1 MFLLSKLVRSASP
14 HAFVAVA
21 MAVYLGQVFVLLLV
35 IIAFKNADWVDGV
48 ALGLVALV
56 VTMAWQVFA
65 MIALRRAR
73 TLVYDEPSET
83 PEETPVNSVFSP
95 QPCVAATRAG
105 SGSVRPVPPGARRGC
120 LCIPRGEAVSLS
132 VVPAHWLQV
141 GIAAAEGDGG
151 FEAPGTEDFYWP
163 VIGGDS
169 NWAITRP
176 MVVMAISVVLLAWFF
191 VTVAGRLT
199 VVPSKRQWMAEQAYG
214 FVRNSIARDVIGAK
228 DFRPFIPLLMTLFT
242 LILFNNVMG
251 VLPFVQFPTMS
262 RIAFPIVL
270 TLIVYVVYHTVAI
283 RRKHGVIGYLKS
295 LVPPGLP
302 LWLRPIMF
310 FLEVL
315 TYFII
320 RPLTLALRLF
330 GNMLAGHLMLLVFIL
345 GGEYLL
351 IHGSSIF
358 IQLSGIL
365 GLAFGVVMTF
375 FELLV
380 QFLQAFIFTLLTALY
395 ISDAVSEHH

>member
-1 MFLLSKLVRSASP
+1 
-14 HAFVAVA
+14 
-21 MAVYLGQVFVLLLV
+21 
-35 IIAFKNADWVDGV
+35 
-48 ALGLVALV
+48 
-56 VTMAWQVFA
+56 
-65 MIALRRAR
+65 
-73 TLVYDEPSET
+73 
-83 PEETPVNSVFSP
+83 
-95 QPCVAATRAG
+95 
-105 SGSVRPVPPGARRGC
+105 
-120 LCIPRGEAVSLS
+120 VSLS
-132 VVPAHWLQV
+132 VVPASWLQV
-141 GIAAAEGDGG
+141 GVVAAEGDEG
-151 FEAPGTEDFYWP
+151 FQAPGTADFYWP

-176 MVVMAISVVLLAWFF
+176 MVVMAISVVVLAWFF
-191 VTVAGRLT
+191 VTVAGKLT

-228 DFRPFIPLLMTLFT
+228 DFKQFVPLLFTLFT

-351 IHGSSIF
+351 LHGSSIF

-395 ISDAVSEHH
+395 ISDAVSEQH

>member
-1 MFLLSKLVRSASP
+1 M
-14 HAFVAVA
+14 
-21 MAVYLGQVFVLLLV
+21 
-35 IIAFKNADWVDGV
+35 
-48 ALGLVALV
+48 
-56 VTMAWQVFA
+56 
-65 MIALRRAR
+65 
-73 TLVYDEPSET
+73 
-83 PEETPVNSVFSP
+83 
-95 QPCVAATRAG
+95 
-105 SGSVRPVPPGARRGC
+105 
-120 LCIPRGEAVSLS
+120 SLS
-132 VVPAHWLQV
+132 VVPAHLLQV

-151 FEAPGTEDFYWP
+151 FEAPGTEDFFWP
-163 VIGGDS
+163 VVGGDS
-169 NWAITRP
+169 SWAITRP
-176 MVVMAISVVLLAWFF
+176 ALVMAVSVALLAWFF

-199 VVPSKRQWMAEQAYG
+199 IVPSKRQWMAEQAYG

-228 DFRPFIPLLMTLFT
+228 DFKQFVPLLFTLFT

-251 VLPFVQFPTMS
+251 VMPFIQFPTYS

-270 TLIVYVVYHTVAI
+270 TLVVYVVYHTVAI

-351 IHGSSIF
+351 VHGSSIF

>member
-1 MFLLSKLVRSASP
+1 M
-14 HAFVAVA
+14 
-21 MAVYLGQVFVLLLV
+21 
-35 IIAFKNADWVDGV
+35 
-48 ALGLVALV
+48 
-56 VTMAWQVFA
+56 
-65 MIALRRAR
+65 
-73 TLVYDEPSET
+73 
-83 PEETPVNSVFSP
+83 
-95 QPCVAATRAG
+95 
-105 SGSVRPVPPGARRGC
+105 
-120 LCIPRGEAVSLS
+120 SLS

-151 FEAPGTEDFYWP
+151 FEAPGTEDFFWP

-169 NWAITRP
+169 SWAITRP
-176 MVVMAISVVLLAWFF
+176 ALVMAVSVALLAWFF
-191 VTVAGRLT
+191 VTVAGKLT
-199 VVPSKRQWMAEQAYG
+199 IVPNKRQWVAEQAYG

-228 DFRPFIPLLMTLFT
+228 DFKPYIPLLMTLFT

-283 RRKHGVIGYLKS
+283 RRKHGVWGYLKS

-302 LWLRPIMF
+302 VWLRPIMF

-395 ISDAVSEHH
+395 ISDAVSEQH

>member
-1 MFLLSKLVRSASP
+1 MSP
-14 HAFVAVA
+14 
-21 MAVYLGQVFVLLLV
+21 
-35 IIAFKNADWVDGV
+35 
-48 ALGLVALV
+48 
-56 VTMAWQVFA
+56 
-65 MIALRRAR
+65 
-73 TLVYDEPSET
+73 
-83 PEETPVNSVFSP
+83 
-95 QPCVAATRAG
+95 
-105 SGSVRPVPPGARRGC
+105 
-120 LCIPRGEAVSLS
+120 S
-132 VVPAHWLQV
+132 VVPAHWLQGGV
-141 GIAAAEGDGG
+141 AATDGEG
-151 FEAPGTEDFYWP
+151 FQAPGTEDFWWP
-163 VIGGDS
+163 LIGSDTS
-169 NWAITRP
+169 NWTFTRP
-176 MVVMAISVVLLAWFF
+176 SFVVMASVVIIGIFF
-191 VTVAGRLT
+191 FSIAGKLT

-214 FVRNSIARDVIGAK
+214 FVRNTIARDVIGAK
-228 DFRPFIPLLMTLFT
+228 DFKPYIPLLFTLFT

-251 VLPFVQFPTMS
+251 VLPFVQFPTFS

-302 LWLRPIMF
+302 VWLRPIMF
-310 FLEVL
+310 VLELL

-351 IHGSSIF
+351 IHGSSLL
-358 IQLSGIL
+358 IQFSGII

>member
-1 MFLLSKLVRSASP
+1 
-14 HAFVAVA
+14 
-21 MAVYLGQVFVLLLV
+21 
-35 IIAFKNADWVDGV
+35 
-48 ALGLVALV
+48 
-56 VTMAWQVFA
+56 
-65 MIALRRAR
+65 
-73 TLVYDEPSET
+73 
-83 PEETPVNSVFSP
+83 
-95 QPCVAATRAG
+95 
-105 SGSVRPVPPGARRGC
+105 
-120 LCIPRGEAVSLS
+120 VSLS

-199 VVPSKRQWMAEQAYG
+199 VVPSKRQWVAEQAYG

-228 DFRPFIPLLMTLFT
+228 DFRPYIPLLMTLFT

-270 TLIVYVVYHTVAI
+270 TLIVYIVYHTVAI

>member
-1 MFLLSKLVRSASP
+1 
-14 HAFVAVA
+14 
-21 MAVYLGQVFVLLLV
+21 
-35 IIAFKNADWVDGV
+35 
-48 ALGLVALV
+48 
-56 VTMAWQVFA
+56 
-65 MIALRRAR
+65 
-73 TLVYDEPSET
+73 
-83 PEETPVNSVFSP
+83 
-95 QPCVAATRAG
+95 
-105 SGSVRPVPPGARRGC
+105 
-120 LCIPRGEAVSLS
+120 VSLS
-132 VVPAHWLQV
+132 VVPASWLQV
-141 GIAAAEGDGG
+141 GVVAAEGDEG
-151 FEAPGTEDFYWP
+151 FQAPGTADFYWP

-176 MVVMAISVVLLAWFF
+176 MVVMAISVVVLAWFF
-191 VTVAGRLT
+191 VTVAGKLT

-228 DFRPFIPLLMTLFT
+228 DFKPFIPLLMTLFT

-270 TLIVYVVYHTVAI
+270 TLVVYIVYHTVAI

-351 IHGSSIF
+351 VHGSSIF

>member
-1 MFLLSKLVRSASP
+1 MP
-14 HAFVAVA
+14 
-21 MAVYLGQVFVLLLV
+21 
-35 IIAFKNADWVDGV
+35 
-48 ALGLVALV
+48 
-56 VTMAWQVFA
+56 T
-65 MIALRRAR
+65 
-73 TLVYDEPSET
+73 
-83 PEETPVNSVFSP
+83 
-95 QPCVAATRAG
+95 
-105 SGSVRPVPPGARRGC
+105 
-120 LCIPRGEAVSLS
+120 
-132 VVPAHWLQV
+132 
-141 GIAAAEGDGG
+141 
-151 FEAPGTEDFYWP
+151 
-163 VIGGDS
+163 
-169 NWAITRP
+169 
-176 MVVMAISVVLLAWFF
+176 
-191 VTVAGRLT
+191 
-199 VVPSKRQWMAEQAYG
+199 KRQWVAEQAYG

-228 DFRPFIPLLMTLFT
+228 DFRQFLPLLFTLFT

-283 RRKHGVIGYLKS
+283 RRKHGVLGYLKS

-302 LWLRPIMF
+302 GAGCAPIMF
-310 FLEVL
+310 FLELL

-351 IHGSSIF
+351 LHGSSIF

>member
-1 MFLLSKLVRSASP
+1 
-14 HAFVAVA
+14 
-21 MAVYLGQVFVLLLV
+21 
-35 IIAFKNADWVDGV
+35 
-48 ALGLVALV
+48 
-56 VTMAWQVFA
+56 
-65 MIALRRAR
+65 
-73 TLVYDEPSET
+73 
-83 PEETPVNSVFSP
+83 
-95 QPCVAATRAG
+95 
-105 SGSVRPVPPGARRGC
+105 
-120 LCIPRGEAVSLS
+120 VSLS

-151 FEAPGTEDFYWP
+151 FQAPGTEDFFWP
-163 VIGGDS
+163 VVGGDS

-176 MVVMAISVVLLAWFF
+176 GLVMVISVGILAWFF

-199 VVPSKRQWMAEQAYG
+199 VVPSKRQWVAEQAYG

-228 DFRPFIPLLMTLFT
+228 DFRQFVPLLFTLFT

-251 VLPFVQFPTMS
+251 VLPFVQFPTFS

-302 LWLRPIMF
+302 MWLRPIMF

>member
-1 MFLLSKLVRSASP
+1 M
-14 HAFVAVA
+14 
-21 MAVYLGQVFVLLLV
+21 
-35 IIAFKNADWVDGV
+35 
-48 ALGLVALV
+48 
-56 VTMAWQVFA
+56 
-65 MIALRRAR
+65 
-73 TLVYDEPSET
+73 
-83 PEETPVNSVFSP
+83 
-95 QPCVAATRAG
+95 
-105 SGSVRPVPPGARRGC
+105 
-120 LCIPRGEAVSLS
+120 SLS
-132 VVPAHWLQV
+132 VVPAHLLQV

-169 NWAITRP
+169 SWAITRP
-176 MVVMAISVVLLAWFF
+176 MLVMTISVALLAWFF
-191 VTVAGRLT
+191 VTVAGKLT
-199 VVPSKRQWMAEQAYG
+199 IVPSKRQWMAEQAYG

-228 DFRPFIPLLMTLFT
+228 DFKQFVPLLFTLFT

-251 VLPFVQFPTMS
+251 VMPFVQFPTFS

-270 TLIVYVVYHTVAI
+270 TLIVYVVYHTVAL

-351 IHGSSIF
+351 LHGSSIL

-380 QFLQAFIFTLLTALY
+380 QFLQAFIFTLLSALY

>member
-1 MFLLSKLVRSASP
+1 
-14 HAFVAVA
+14 
-21 MAVYLGQVFVLLLV
+21 
-35 IIAFKNADWVDGV
+35 
-48 ALGLVALV
+48 
-56 VTMAWQVFA
+56 
-65 MIALRRAR
+65 
-73 TLVYDEPSET
+73 
-83 PEETPVNSVFSP
+83 
-95 QPCVAATRAG
+95 
-105 SGSVRPVPPGARRGC
+105 
-120 LCIPRGEAVSLS
+120 VSLS

-151 FEAPGTEDFYWP
+151 FQAPGTEDFFWP
-163 VIGGDS
+163 VVGGDS
-169 NWAITRP
+169 SWAITRP
-176 MVVMAISVVLLAWFF
+176 MLVMAISVGLLAWFF
-191 VTVAGRLT
+191 VTVAGKLT
-199 VVPSKRQWMAEQAYG
+199 VVPNKRQWMAEQAYG

-228 DFRPFIPLLMTLFT
+228 DFRPYVPLLFTLFT

-251 VLPFVQFPTMS
+251 VLPFVQFPTFS

-283 RRKHGVIGYLKS
+283 RKKHGVIGYLKS

-351 IHGSSIF
+351 LHGSSIF
-358 IQLSGIL
+358 IQFSGIL

>member
-1 MFLLSKLVRSASP
+1 
-14 HAFVAVA
+14 
-21 MAVYLGQVFVLLLV
+21 
-35 IIAFKNADWVDGV
+35 
-48 ALGLVALV
+48 
-56 VTMAWQVFA
+56 
-65 MIALRRAR
+65 
-73 TLVYDEPSET
+73 
-83 PEETPVNSVFSP
+83 
-95 QPCVAATRAG
+95 
-105 SGSVRPVPPGARRGC
+105 
-120 LCIPRGEAVSLS
+120 VSLS

-191 VTVAGRLT
+191 VTVAGKLT
-199 VVPSKRQWMAEQAYG
+199 VVPNKRQWMAEQAYG

-228 DFRPFIPLLMTLFT
+228 DFRPYIPLLMTLFT

-270 TLIVYVVYHTVAI
+270 TLIVYIVYHTVAI

>member
-1 MFLLSKLVRSASP
+1 
-14 HAFVAVA
+14 
-21 MAVYLGQVFVLLLV
+21 
-35 IIAFKNADWVDGV
+35 
-48 ALGLVALV
+48 
-56 VTMAWQVFA
+56 
-65 MIALRRAR
+65 
-73 TLVYDEPSET
+73 
-83 PEETPVNSVFSP
+83 
-95 QPCVAATRAG
+95 
-105 SGSVRPVPPGARRGC
+105 
-120 LCIPRGEAVSLS
+120 VSLS

-169 NWAITRP
+169 SWAITRP
-176 MVVMAISVVLLAWFF
+176 MLVMTISVALLAWFF
-191 VTVAGRLT
+191 VTVAGKLT
-199 VVPSKRQWMAEQAYG
+199 IVPSKRQWMAEQAYG

-228 DFRPFIPLLMTLFT
+228 DFKQFVPLLFTLFT

-251 VLPFVQFPTMS
+251 VMPFVQFPTFS

-270 TLIVYVVYHTVAI
+270 TLVVYVVYHTVAI

-302 LWLRPIMF
+302 MWLRPIMF

-351 IHGSSIF
+351 LHGSSIF

-395 ISDAVSEHH
+395 ISDAVSEQH